1 LGARVEVDEILEWEE
16 EARKLRRERADWEF
30 IEKLPPKLKAALK
43 YYVETGDFRVAQQ
56 IAGLDFED
64 FRELLRRARSPSS
77 CKDSAHAV

>member
-1 LGARVEVDEILEWEE
+1 LGLRVEVDEILEWEE
-16 EARKLRRERADWEF
+16 EARRLRRERADWEF

-64 FRELLRRARSPSS
+64 FRELLRRAKVPI
-77 CKDSAHAV
+77 VL

>member
-1 LGARVEVDEILEWEE
+1 V
-16 EARKLRRERADWEF
+16 F

-64 FRELLRRARSPSS
+64 FRELLRRAKVP
-77 CKDSAHAV
+77 VVL

>member
-1 LGARVEVDEILEWEE
+1 MEVDEILEWEE
-16 EARKLRRERADWEF
+16 EARRLRRERADWEF

-64 FRELLRRARSPSS
+64 FRELLRRAKVP
-77 CKDSAHAV
+77 VVL

>member
-64 FRELLRRARSPSS
+64 FRELLRRAKVPI
-77 CKDSAHAV
+77 VL

>member
-1 LGARVEVDEILEWEE
+1 MGLRVEVDEILEWEE
-16 EARKLRRERADWEF
+16 EARRLRRERADWEF

-64 FRELLRRARSPSS
+64 FRELLRRAKVP
-77 CKDSAHAV
+77 VVL

>member
-1 LGARVEVDEILEWEE
+1 LGLRVEVDEILEWEE

-43 YYVETGDFRVAQQ
+43 YYIETGDFRVAQQ

-64 FRELLRRARSPSS
+64 FRELLRRAKVP
-77 CKDSAHAV
+77 VVL

>member
-1 LGARVEVDEILEWEE
+1 MGLRVEVDEILEWEE

-64 FRELLRRARSPSS
+64 FRELLRKAKVPI
-77 CKDSAHAV
+77 VL

>member
-1 LGARVEVDEILEWEE
+1 VEIDEILEWEE

-64 FRELLRRARSPSS
+64 FRELLRRAKVP
-77 CKDSAHAV
+77 VVL

>member
-43 YYVETGDFRVAQQ
+43 YYIETGDFRVAQQ

-64 FRELLRRARSPSS
+64 FRELLRRARIPI
-77 CKDSAHAV
+77 VL

>member
-1 LGARVEVDEILEWEE
+1 VEVDEILEWEE
-16 EARKLRRERADWEF
+16 EARRLRRERADWEF

-64 FRELLRRARSPSS
+64 FRELLRRAKVP
-77 CKDSAHAV
+77 VVL

>member
-1 LGARVEVDEILEWEE
+1 MEVDEILEWEE
-16 EARKLRRERADWEF
+16 EARRLRRERADWEF

-64 FRELLRRARSPSS
+64 FRELLRRAKVPI
-77 CKDSAHAV
+77 VL